1 MCKIPCTVRSGE
13 TLEQNS
19 PGMGHNF
26 NNNKVIY
33 MHISA
38 CDLLDLLYML
48 MHTKLVIVEFDFYF
62 DITNCAL
69 PGIQL

>member
-1 MCKIPCTVRSGE
+1 
-13 TLEQNS
+13 
-19 PGMGHNF
+19 
-26 NNNKVIY
+26 